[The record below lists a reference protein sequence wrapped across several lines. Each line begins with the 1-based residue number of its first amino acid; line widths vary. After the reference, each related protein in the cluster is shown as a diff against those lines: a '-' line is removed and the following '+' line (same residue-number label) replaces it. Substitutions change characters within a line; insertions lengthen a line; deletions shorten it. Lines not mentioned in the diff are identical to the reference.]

1 MFLLS
6 DRFENK
12 KKNMGIPTKIDFL
25 WEEIVFFLRNSGI
38 KWEELRRSTAVVFFF
53 SLSFFRRVCSL
64 CLIILPVKIK
74 HLRRLFLR
82 AFLLW
87 NLPSLNILE
96 LRKNTEIKE
105 TIFSNLFV
113 LSYYISVLLTKFSMT
128 SLLPSTVTD
137 LDNYKPASNRTV
149 IWMVKGW
156 NVMKLAQG

>member
-12 KKNMGIPTKIDFL
+12 KKKHGNSSQNR
-25 WEEIVFFLRNSGI
+25 FFVRRNCFCLRNSGI

-53 SLSFFRRVCSL
+53 SFSFFRRVCSL

-74 HLRRLFLR
+74 HLRRYVLR

-105 TIFSNLFV
+105 TILSNLFV

-137 LDNYKPASNRTV
+137 LDNYKPASHWDCYLN
-149 IWMVKGW
+149 G
-156 NVMKLAQG
+156 

>member
-6 DRFENK
+6 DRFDNKK
-12 KKNMGIPTKIDFL
+12 KKNMEIPAKIDFF
-25 WEEIVFFLRNSGI
+25 VRRNCFCLRNSGI

-53 SLSFFRRVCSL
+53 FSFSFFRRVCSL

-74 HLRRLFLR
+74 HLRRYVLR

-96 LRKNTEIKE
+96 LRKNTEFKE
-105 TIFSNLFV
+105 TLFSNLFV
-113 LSYYISVLLTKFSMT
+113 LLHYISVLLTEFSMT

-137 LDNYKPASNRTV
+137 LDNYKPASH
-149 IWMVKGW
+149 
-156 NVMKLAQG
+156 